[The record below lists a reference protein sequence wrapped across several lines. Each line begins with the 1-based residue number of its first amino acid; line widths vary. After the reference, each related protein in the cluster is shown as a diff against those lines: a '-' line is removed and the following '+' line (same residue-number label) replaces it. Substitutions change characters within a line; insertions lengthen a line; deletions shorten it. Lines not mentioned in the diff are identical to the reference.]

1 MRSRTGR
8 DVDVATLQAIYALG
22 TPTRNEIAR
31 LTNQS
36 AVSVTKSLARLI
48 PQGLA
53 ERCGKRGSK
62 AGRPTALY
70 GLGRAAGYSVGISID
85 VAGFRLTAID
95 VRHELLLERG
105 GVLSLSAD
113 PSLHAE
119 EIVSKVTAELRS
131 FVAATELADRRLVAV
146 GIAPPGIVDT
156 QKGIWLH
163 GLRITGVLH
172 VALGEAFRRLFGVS
186 VLVED
191 AARCLAYEEAAR
203 RPRDDARNLVYFYLG
218 SGVGAGIIIDG
229 KPFHGCRGMAGEVG
243 HLIVEEAGIRC
254 SCGNVG
260 CLETVISSSAVLN
273 RFRERLS
280 QGVISSL
287 QRFRDDG
294 RLSLQVIK
302 DAADEGDKLARSTL
316 FELGRFLGDAV
327 SKVIKLFNPREL
339 IIGGPVALLGEH
351 IRESLWIE
359 LRQKVMPEMLVDLSL
374 EMSPTKV
381 GDETL
386 GAAMLAER
394 HFWKHTGG
402 ADMPSLFDQRRPRD
416 A

>member
-1 MRSRTGR
+1 MSSGTGK
-8 DVDVATLQAIYALG
+8 DIDAAILQAIYALG
-22 TPTRNEIAR
+22 TPTRNEIADF
-31 LTNQS
+31 TNLS
-36 AVSVTKSLARLI
+36 AVSVTKSLTRLI

-62 AGRPTALY
+62 AGRPTVLY
-70 GLGRAAGYSVGISID
+70 RLGPAAGYSVGVSID

-105 GVLSLSAD
+105 GLLSLSAD

-131 FVAATELADRRLVAV
+131 FVAAPELADRRLVAV

-172 VALGEAFRRLFGVS
+172 VALGETLRRLFGVS

-191 AARCLAYEEAAR
+191 GARCLAYREATR

-229 KPFHGCRGMAGEVG
+229 KPFYGCRGMAGEVG
-243 HLIVEEAGIRC
+243 HLIVEEGGVRC

-260 CLETVISSSAVLN
+260 CLETVISCSAVLS

-280 QGVISSL
+280 EGVISSL

-302 DAADEGDKLARSTL
+302 DAADEGDKLAKSTL

-327 SKVIKLFNPREL
+327 R
-339 IIGGPVALLGEH
+339 
-351 IRESLWIE
+351 
-359 LRQKVMPEMLVDLSL
+359 VDLQACR
-374 EMSPTKV
+374 P
-381 GDETL
+381 
-386 GAAMLAER
+386 
-394 HFWKHTGG
+394 H
-402 ADMPSLFDQRRPRD
+402 PRRP
-416 A
+416 